1 MKHQKDSIQN
11 KTILIMTVIIAL
23 LTIILVG
30 ISLNRG
36 PLMDF
41 NIIGA
46 SVSVLSIAVALVI
59 GYQIINVLEI
69 KSGMKNQNERI
80 EKKHE
85 EIQTVLDSKTR
96 EVDARMEVIR
106 KELKA
111 QKNQVDEQ
119 LQSIAKQEIVINQLL
134 AKRSI
139 NKPYEYWQGM
149 SYQVDAIK
157 TAMSFNMIKSI
168 ELCNEL
174 FEYAFGAD
182 ALAWQSE
189 NTNYKVKID
198 SLRKQ
203 VEETPNKPFLF
214 LLDIVDEAMHLAK
227 KCYAIDLKLIDEE
240 DKNELEKK
248 FNETSSI
255 VQAGWQFLK
264 EKEAPDSVMNTS
276 SEIG

>member
-1 MKHQKDSIQN
+1 
-11 KTILIMTVIIAL
+11 MTVIIAL

-203 VEETPNKPFLF
+203 VEETPNKPCLF

>member
-1 MKHQKDSIQN
+1 MQRMMKHQNNDIQN
-11 KTILIMTVIIAL
+11 KTILIMTVIIVM
-23 LTIILVG
+23 LTLILVG
-30 ISLNRG
+30 ISIFSG
-36 PLMDF
+36 SLMDY

-46 SVSVLSIAVALVI
+46 SVSVLSIVVALII

-69 KSGMKNQNERI
+69 KSEMKNQNAKI
-80 EKKHE
+80 ESIKD
-85 EIQTVLDSKTR
+85 EIQAAMDGKIK
-96 EVDARMEVIR
+96 EVDGRMKDVGE
-106 KELKA
+106 ELLF
-111 QKNQVDEQ
+111 QKNRVDEQ
-119 LQSIAKQEIVINQLL
+119 LLSIAKQEIVLNQLL

-139 NKPYEYWQGM
+139 NRPYEYWQAM

-157 TAMSFNMIKSI
+157 TAMSFNMIESI

-189 NTNYKVKID
+189 NTNYIVKID

-203 VEETPNKPFLF
+203 VENTPNKPFLF
-214 LLDIVDEAMHLAK
+214 LLDIVDEALCLAK

-248 FNETSSI
+248 FNETSTI
-255 VQAGWQFLK
+255 VQAGWQFSK
-264 EKEAPDSVMNTS
+264 EKEASMQ
-276 SEIG
+276 